1 MEFSFENKIRTMKWA
16 KIYQYFPGIL
26 DNFCWYFLK
35 QFTMIFKKN
44 LKNLLKIGGKFTQ
57 WNFQKPKNQIQL
69 TDPSLLYYIWIEWQ
83 KLQLHFKF
91 FLKEILLCKIKWVF
105 PFSYKNS
112 TIQLY
117 VAEAIQFIIKKR
129 FQSSF
134 KKRWE
139 TFFLHRIL
147 CEIKDSFDE
156 KKFL

>member
-1 MEFSFENKIRTMKWA
+1 MDKNLS
-16 KIYQYFPGIL
+16 IL
-26 DNFCWYFLK
+26 SRNFGQFLLIFFK
-35 QFTMIFKKN
+35 DLLHFTMIFKKN

-57 WNFQKPKNQIQL
+57 WNFQEPKNQIQL
-69 TDPSLLYYIWIEWQ
+69 TDPSLLYYVWIEWQ

-139 TFFLHRIL
+139 TFFCIAFYVKSKIPLT
-147 CEIKDSFDE
+147 KKNSF
-156 KKFL
+156 KVLRR

>member
-1 MEFSFENKIRTMKWA
+1 MGKNLSIFSRNFGQFLLIFFEA
-16 KIYQYFPGIL
+16 IYDDFQ
-26 DNFCWYFLK
+26 
-35 QFTMIFKKN
+35 KN

-139 TFFLHRIL
+139 TLFCIAFYVKSKIPLT
-147 CEIKDSFDE
+147 KKNSF
-156 KKFL
+156 KVLRR